1 MSVITISRQYGSGG
15 DEIADRVCELL
26 GYRHFDKRLIQQAA
40 VEAGL
45 AEQEVIDYTEDSY
58 RVKNFIERLTGRPIP
73 VAKVSV
79 WKEDARGVRSAENV
93 ILNDEVALGLVQK
106 AVKAA
111 YETGNMVI
119 VGRGGQVI
127 LKDHPEVVHVR
138 IEAPM
143 EDRIQRV
150 KAQLK
155 QEKQAYQADINLRR
169 AAQDLIVTRDF
180 ASGDYI
186 LQYYGVD
193 WSDPLLYHMVLN
205 TGKVSIE
212 QAAHIIVELVHAL
225 QGEPA

>member
-26 GYRHFDKRLIQQAA
+26 GYRHFDKRLIKQAA

-45 AEQEVIDYTEDSY
+45 SDQEVIDYTEDSY

-79 WKEDARGVRSAENV
+79 WKEDAKGVRSAENV
-93 ILNDEVALGLVQK
+93 VLSDDVALGLVQK

-111 YETGNMVI
+111 HLAGNMVI
-119 VGRGGQVI
+119 VGRGGQLI
-127 LKDHPEVVHVR
+127 LKDHPDVLHIR

-143 EDRIQRV
+143 EERIQRV
-150 KAQLK
+150 KEQLK

-169 AAQDLIVTRDF
+169 AAQDVIVTRDF
-180 ASGDYI
+180 ASADYI
-186 LQYYGVD
+186 QQYYAVD
-193 WSDPLLYHMVLN
+193 WADPLLYHIVLN
-205 TGKVSIE
+205 TAKITTE
-212 QAAHIIVELVHAL
+212 QAAHLIVELMKM
-225 QGEPA
+225 QESEPA

>member
-26 GYRHFDKRLIQQAA
+26 GYRHFDKRLIKEAA

-45 AEQEVIDYTEDSY
+45 SDQEVIDYTEDSY

-79 WKEDARGVRSAENV
+79 WKEDSKGVRSAENV
-93 ILNDEVALGLVQK
+93 ILSDDVALGLVQK

-111 YETGNMVI
+111 HQVGNMII
-119 VGRGGQVI
+119 VGRGGQLI
-127 LKDHPEVVHVR
+127 LKDQPDVLHVR

-143 EDRIQRV
+143 EERIQRV
-150 KAQLK
+150 KELLK

-169 AAQDLIVTRDF
+169 AAQDVIVTRDF
-180 ASGDYI
+180 ASADYI
-186 LQYYGVD
+186 QQYYAVD
-193 WSDPLLYHMVLN
+193 WADPLLYHIVLN
-205 TGKVSIE
+205 SAKVTVE
-212 QAAHIIVELVHAL
+212 QAAQIIVDLIKMQES
-225 QGEPA
+225 EPA

>member
-26 GYRHFDKRLIQQAA
+26 GYRHFDKRLIKQAA

-45 AEQEVIDYTEDSY
+45 SDQEVIDYTEDSY

-79 WKEDARGVRSAENV
+79 WKEDSKGVRSAENV
-93 ILNDEVALGLVQK
+93 VLSDDVALGLVQK

-111 YETGNMVI
+111 HQAGNMVI
-119 VGRGGQVI
+119 VGRGGQLI
-127 LKDHPEVVHVR
+127 LKDQPDVLHVR

-143 EDRIQRV
+143 EERIQRV
-150 KAQLK
+150 KELLK

-169 AAQDLIVTRDF
+169 AAQDVIVTRDF
-180 ASGDYI
+180 ASADYI
-186 LQYYGVD
+186 QQYYAVD
-193 WSDPLLYHMVLN
+193 WADPLLYHIVLN
-205 TGKVSIE
+205 TAKVTLE
-212 QAAHIIVELVHAL
+212 QAAQIIVDLIRMQES
-225 QGEPA
+225 EPA